1 MWDRVIRKVL
11 PLLLAVYVV
20 LCAQERTGQIA
31 GRVTDPSGLPVAGA
45 LIQARNLDTGLD
57 RSAATGEEGSY
68 LLPLM
73 PPGRYRVEVVK
84 EGFSPRAQEGVT
96 VSVNQPS
103 RVDFQLAI
111 AATTETVTVIADAP
125 QVNTLTATGG
135 ATVGRRQIED
145 LPLNGRNFIQLGTL
159 VPGAVQ
165 TPSRFEVQG
174 IQAARNGF
182 SVNGLRTQSNSFLL
196 DGVNNMDP
204 NFNGYVMTPPPDALD
219 QFKIITGTFPA
230 EYGASAGS
238 TVNAV
243 TRSGTNSYH
252 GTLWNFLRNDALD
265 ARDFFALQRPPLRQ
279 NQFGATAGG
288 RIAPDRTFF
297 FAYYEGLRAR
307 TGTTQ
312 NVVVPT
318 ADQRSGNLAGFS
330 PAPRDPEAGNQP
342 FPGGVIPSSRLSPIS
357 ARLLSD
363 FVPLPNSPGNRFVRS
378 PSVATDGDQ
387 GGGRLDHRLSARD
400 LLFVR
405 YSQQRSESRNPLGA
419 GTFSPAG
426 SNSSDTAHNAVLS
439 HTATLS
445 PERLNEFSLSFLR
458 FFSRPATWSG
468 ANPADYGWR
477 YTPTEPS
484 ALGLPIVSISGLF
497 SIGDAAQS
505 WTRLARNTYQAQ
517 DNLTWLHGRHAFKM
531 GGDWRYQQIYLIFPN
546 RPNGDFS
553 ITGARSGS
561 PLSDF
566 LLGLPAQFRQ
576 GGGQPA
582 KHFIGQQAGFYFQ
595 DDWKVSRRLTLNL
608 GLRYELPLPYYDK
621 QDRMASFQPG
631 RQSRVRPNAPGGLLF
646 PGDDGVPRATIQTD
660 GNNFAPRI
668 GLAWDVNGGG
678 RTSVRAGYGVAFD
691 AVPGIAPFQNIN
703 VPPFNRFIQ
712 VDIPPSFA
720 NPYQAFA
727 ANPQTDPSREFPCPC
742 LVIGFSPD
750 FRTPYAQNA
759 SFSIQRQAGANL
771 LLEAG
776 YVGTFGRKLAGYL
789 EVNPAV
795 PGPGATLQNTQ
806 QRRLYRDYN
815 LVRPTFSRFN
825 SHYHALQLR
834 AEKRY
839 SRGLVFTAAY
849 TWSKAIDFQS
859 SLNFSGE
866 NRPQDAFSLKDVRG
880 LAAFDVRHRF
890 VSSFSYDLPFLR
902 GASHLTGRVLGGWRL
917 AGLISAQSGGPLT
930 VYEPVDLSLRGLN
943 ADRPDQIANPN
954 NGPKTPQ
961 EWFTRAAFQ
970 RLSALPGGQRSGTA
984 GRNTVIGPGLVQ
996 TDVSLLKRVRIGDTQ
1011 FAELRG
1017 EFFNA
1022 LNRTNFRDPGTNI
1035 GQPAT
1040 FGVIQASRPAR
1051 IIQLG
1056 LKYSF

>member
-419 GTFSPAG
+419 GTFSSAG

-468 ANPADYGWR
+468 ANLADYGWR

-517 DNLTWLHGRHAFKM
+517 DNLTWLRGRHAFKM

-880 LAAFDVRHRF
+880 LAAFDVCHRF

-1011 FAELRG
+1011 FAEFRG

-1040 FGVIQASRPAR
+1040 FGIIQASRPAR